1 MERDKEYKLKII
13 KMLEDL
19 QYHIRYTNAEK
30 KLDTSDI
37 ERRIRN
43 IMGVIWKD

>member
-13 KMLEDL
+13 TMLENL

-30 KLDTSDI
+30 KLDLCDV

-43 IMGVIWKD
+43 IMGEVWKG